1 MRSPVLAA
9 SRASR
14 AAIVMLEPN
23 AILEPAA
30 VSPPMT
36 FEAQGDP
43 LQAAILIGAIAL
55 PFAYWWFVTVPEAR
69 LALAKDK
76 RLQGGETKAYL
87 DELADDPSAR
97 PVERWFF
104 SKWLRQKKPTKEAG
118 VIAETS
124 AEDKSKLQTPLEAG
138 EAQPVTI
145 KELFRPASLKGNAT
159 PKFWSGDNP
168 IVVTMAGLAACG
180 VFATAAQS
188 NTALAVDGLL
198 LTVGLVFGLSRL
210 TLD

>member
-1 MRSPVLAA
+1 MIKLTPAA
-9 SRASR
+9 PR
-14 AAIVMLEPN
+14 AAIIMLDPV
-23 AILEPAA
+23 A
-30 VSPPMT
+30 PPQAFQVAPPQT

-43 LQAAILIGAIAL
+43 LQAAILISAIAL

-76 RLQGGETKAYL
+76 RLEGGDTKAYL

-104 SKWLRQKKPTKEAG
+104 SKWLRQKKPTRATSG
-118 VIAETS
+118 DDTAEGLAAATTQ
-124 AEDKSKLQTPLEAG
+124 D
-138 EAQPVTI
+138 AQPSPAAEPRAEPTL
-145 KELFRPASLKGNAT
+145 KELFAPASLKGNAT

-168 IVVTMAGLAACG
+168 IVVTMGGLAALG
-180 VFATAAQS
+180 IFATAAQS
-188 NTALAVDGLL
+188 NSALAIDGVILSA
-198 LTVGLVFGLSRL
+198 GLVFGLSRL